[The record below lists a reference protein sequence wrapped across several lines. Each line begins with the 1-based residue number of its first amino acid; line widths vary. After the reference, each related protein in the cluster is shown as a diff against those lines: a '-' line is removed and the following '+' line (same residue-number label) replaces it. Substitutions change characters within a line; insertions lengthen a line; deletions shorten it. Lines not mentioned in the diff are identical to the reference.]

1 MRSKNNKT
9 KRAVCI
15 TLFCVLA
22 VFLVLYELFLKNILF
37 GELGEWER
45 SMTDMLITRAVGGG
59 IFLVFTVYLGYRVL
73 YPITRPV
80 GKNILYIL
88 PALVIAVNNLPIIPL
103 VLGKSEIVA
112 GYDKILLLFLECM
125 AIGFFEEMAF
135 RSVIMLGIMENRRK
149 TKKDILISILLSSA
163 IFGLVHIVN
172 IFISPSLMVV
182 LQILYSALVGAMCAI
197 VLLLTR
203 NIWACVVLH
212 GLFNFFGALI
222 GECGK
227 GRGFFDDPPTQILT
241 AVIAIA
247 VILVYILL
255 FCKFDISRTDEFYIK
270 RSAQEL
276 TFENND

>member
-1 MRSKNNKT
+1 MKVVLQDLTKKFPNRNKN
-9 KRAVCI
+9 A
-15 TLFCVLA
+15 
-22 VFLVLYELFLKNILF
+22 
-37 GELGEWER
+37 G
-45 SMTDMLITRAVGGG
+45 D
-59 IFLVFTVYLGYRVL
+59 
-73 YPITRPV
+73 
-80 GKNILYIL
+80 
-88 PALVIAVNNLPIIPL
+88 VIAVNNLPIIPL

>member
-255 FCKFDISRTDEFYIK
+255 FCKFDISRTDEFYKK

>member
-15 TLFCVLA
+15 TLFGVLA
-22 VFLVLYELFLKNILF
+22 LFLVLYELLLKNILF
-37 GELGEWER
+37 GVLGEWER
-45 SMTDMLITRAVGGG
+45 SMTDMLITRTVGGG

-227 GRGFFDDPPTQILT
+227 GRGFFDDPPTQVLT

>member
-9 KRAVCI
+9 KRAVSI
-15 TLFCVLA
+15 TLFGVLA
-22 VFLVLYELFLKNILF
+22 VFLVLYELLLKNILF

-80 GKNILYIL
+80 RKNILYIL

-103 VLGKSEIVA
+103 VSGKSEIVA